1 MSGISLPG
9 FAKLRTAVAGPFRCP
24 FRPIDKTFGPF
35 DCLDIVDIVSQT
47 SASSGALLFLY
58 SSSFREGI

>member
-9 FAKLRTAVAGPFRCP
+9 FAKLRTAVAALFRGP

-35 DCLDIVDIVSQT
+35 DCLDIVSQT